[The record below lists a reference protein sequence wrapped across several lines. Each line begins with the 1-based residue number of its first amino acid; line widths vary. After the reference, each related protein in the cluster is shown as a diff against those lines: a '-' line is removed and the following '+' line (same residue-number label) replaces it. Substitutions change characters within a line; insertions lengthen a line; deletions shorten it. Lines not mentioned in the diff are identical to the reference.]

1 MGLCS
6 NKDIDNTTVQQ
17 LENVA
22 PYITYLIGDI
32 GGTNARFQLKKVNPK
47 NKFDRQLIKEGKL
60 ETQKY
65 PSLIKCLQD
74 FLKEFSGKNDY
85 PDYFCMGIAGPSKSQ
100 VIKIT
105 NADWPEFNVSDV
117 KDVMKFKSIKILNDF
132 EANAYGILAM
142 DKTHYLPLNAN
153 PIQDGEPKA
162 LIGAGTG
169 LGECILTKGKGS
181 KNYEVFP
188 CEGGHTDFAP
198 RNEVEYGYMQFM
210 QEELKL
216 DRVSVERCVAGPA
229 IPMLFKYL
237 KSTLPDVPT
246 SITSAS
252 PENTEIMAAALEKK
266 DPLCERV
273 IEEFLALYGAEAGN
287 LALKILP
294 YGGLYLL
301 SGLTQAL
308 KKKIL
313 EEKTFI
319 QNFLRKGRM
328 SALLEKVPIFIV
340 DENIGILGAEEAALR
355 LIEQ

>member
-6 NKDIDNTTVQQ
+6 NKDIDTTVQQ
-17 LENVA
+17 LENVT
-22 PYITYLIGDI
+22 PYVTYLIGDI

-47 NKFDRQLIKEGKL
+47 QKSDRQMLKEAKL

-65 PSLIKCLQD
+65 PSLIKCLQE
-74 FLKEFSGKNDY
+74 FLKEFSGTKDY
-85 PDYFCMGIAGPSKSQ
+85 PAFFCMGIAGPSKSK

-105 NADWPEFNVSDV
+105 NADWPEFNVDDV
-117 KDVMKFKSIKILNDF
+117 QEVMKFQNIKILNDF
-132 EANAYGILAM
+132 EANAYGVLAM
-142 DKTHYLPLNAN
+142 DKTHYQMLNSN
-153 PIQDGEPKA
+153 PIQDGSPKA

-169 LGECILTKGKGS
+169 LGECLLTKGKGS

-188 CEGGHTDFAP
+188 CEGGYADYAP
-198 RNEVEYGYMQFM
+198 RNDFEFGYMQFIKS
-210 QEELKL
+210 ELGNI
-216 DRVSVERCVAGPA
+216 DRVSIERCVAGPA
-229 IPMLFKYL
+229 IPLLFKYL
-237 KSTLPDVPT
+237 KSILPDVPT
-246 SITSAS
+246 SITSS
-252 PENTEIMAAALEKK
+252 NPGNTEIMAALEKK

-273 IEEFLALYGAEAGN
+273 IEEFLAMYGTEAGN

-319 QNFLRKGRM
+319 SNFLRKGRM
-328 SALLEKVPIFIV
+328 SSLLEKIPIFIV
-340 DENIGILGAEEAALR
+340 DENIGLIGAEEAALR
-355 LIEQ
+355 LI